1 MRVWSHLSEGAE
13 DATHPESPTLYG
25 GGAELRSQKERCGRT
40 KSGRMQS
47 NEHTFEMAKIL
58 KNMFF

>member
-25 GGAELRSQKERCGRT
+25 GGAELRRHMEFADCPSTYME
-40 KSGRMQS
+40 
-47 NEHTFEMAKIL
+47 
-58 KNMFF
+58 